1 MQASHHKVET
11 KAPKIKRERERERE
25 RERRRKQLQEP
36 HKNQTRIH
44 LKHFPSGKRK

>member
-25 RERRRKQLQEP
+25 RRRRKQLQEP
-36 HKNQTRIH
+36 HKNQTRMH
-44 LKHFPSGKRK
+44 LKHIPSGKRK